1 MIFLLAIALLQ
12 SAGATP
18 ASDFSHRVSAARA
31 LESHAA
37 GHAYQTR
44 LWARI
49 GNPMT
54 DALQGCITSHAPA
67 DRAPFTLIAD
77 VQTDG
82 SPTHIQVRP
91 ATPVAT
97 CLAGQFSASSL
108 PAPPGAPRPYAIEID
123 VSVVK

>member
-1 MIFLLAIALLQ
+1 MPVLLALVLMQ
-12 SAGATP
+12 SATAHAT
-18 ASDFSHRVSAARA
+18 DFSGRVSAARA
-31 LESHAA
+31 LEANGA

-49 GNPMT
+49 GSPMT
-54 DALQGCITSHAPA
+54 NALQGCITSNAPA
-67 DRAPFTLIAD
+67 DRSPFTLAAD

-82 SPTHIQVRP
+82 LPTHIQVQP

-97 CLAGQFSASSL
+97 CLAGQFAAWPL
-108 PAPPGAPRPYAIEID
+108 PAPPDTPRPYAIEID